1 MCFAVVVVSSFAF
14 RFASTS
20 LACAESLRRDRRG
33 AAPAAHLAVGLRSTS
48 TCRRPRA
55 DDPPRNA
62 LPSSRSSPPA
72 NQQLPDRRPRGG
84 PSALLRGEARSVS
97 APRFVREFV
106 PGGFSARLVAQ
117 IGRPWATVP
126 AARVAFQVL
135 EDHCA
140 RGSACVF
147 GALGAPK
154 AHGRSRPRWSV
165 AAARE
170 ARVACAMVFGRRARQ
185 GRCVREGR
193 GGRGAE
199 RELRPGWSSA
209 DARKSRAG
217 CARSSA
223 NVGGRTSHV

>member
-106 PGGFSARLVAQ
+106 PGGFFRPTRRANRAPLGHRSCGSSRISGARGPLRTRLGVRFWRTGCAKSARSVASPVV
-117 IGRPWATVP
+117 GR
-126 AARVAFQVL
+126 RG
-135 EDHCA
+135 A
-140 RGSACVF
+140 RGS
-147 GALGAPK
+147 
-154 AHGRSRPRWSV
+154 SRVRDGLRPSC
-165 AAARE
+165 AARTLR
-170 ARVACAMVFGRRARQ
+170 ARRAWWT
-185 GRCVREGR
+185 R
-193 GGRGAE
+193 GGA
-199 RELRPGWSSA
+199 
-209 DARKSRAG
+209 
-217 CARSSA
+217 
-223 NVGGRTSHV
+223 